1 VVTRESATKAEI
13 ASEAWRRM
21 FDFLMS
27 THEHRDRV
35 LERLGLTPGDSK
47 ALIHLEAGVGQSM
60 GSLAAA
66 WTCDASNATWIVD
79 RLEQRGLVERRGMPG
94 DRRVK
99 EVVLTPQGV
108 EMKEALLDALY
119 EPPPELLALSRAD
132 LEALLTGVQKLPAP
146 DASGHHDD

>member
-1 VVTRESATKAEI
+1 MVTRESATKAEL
-13 ASEAWRRM
+13 ASEVWRRM

-27 THEHRDRV
+27 THEHRNRA

-47 ALIHLEAGVGQSM
+47 ALIHLEAGIGQSM

-66 WTCDASNATWIVD
+66 WTCDASNATWVVD

-99 EVVLTPQGV
+99 EVVLTPLGV
-108 EMKEALLDALY
+108 EMKGALLDALY
-119 EPPPELLALSRAD
+119 EPPPELHALPRAD
-132 LEALLTGVQKLPAP
+132 LEMLLKGARKLPAL
-146 DASGHHDD
+146 DASGHHGE